1 MKYILSLDVGTT
13 NIRSYIYTTEGKPIF
28 AHSESV
34 EIISKELG
42 ASEMDPGHIWDVT
55 LSVTRRAVHWA
66 KNENIKLECV
76 GISLQRNT
84 GQSLLHN
91 KPRGQRS
98 TKYSRHI
105 LGAKVRKDSLKFYH
119 VARCPLQRRRQ
130 GNQHFIQVI
139 YSVT

>member
-84 GQSLLHN
+84 GTFWERKSG
-91 KPRGQRS
+91 K
-98 TKYSRHI
+98 I
-105 LGAKVRKDSLKFYH
+105 LSNFITWQDVRCKDVVKEINTSY
-119 VARCPLQRRRQ
+119 R
-130 GNQHFIQVI
+130 
-139 YSVT
+139 